1 MVSQTV
7 HLYCKMLY
15 TMLLKKSILFLTLLL
30 VSTTAFS
37 QVSLKKVN
45 LSGKIIDKESS
56 APIEFAVV
64 TISKSDTK
72 QVVNGGTADANG
84 NFSIELNSGNY
95 DIKFEFPGY
104 KTQEKLNQNIS
115 VDTNLGN
122 ILLETESSQIETVV
136 IRGEKTTVDIKLD
149 KKVYNVGQDLMVKGG
164 TVSDVLDNIPSVSVD
179 VEGNISLRGNE
190 SVRVLIDGK
199 PSTAINV
206 ADALRMLPADAV
218 DKVEVITNP
227 SARYDAEGGGG
238 ILNIILKKGKNKG
251 LNGTLIATAGDP
263 KNNGISANINS
274 KTDNY
279 NLFTTVSLNDRNNP
293 GKTKINQENFLAN
306 SYIEERRFSDRHS
319 KGANVNF
326 GMEVFLNKD
335 KSATWTNSI
344 NYRNNG
350 GNTDENVT
358 YKNYNLNRDFINT
371 RFRDNISE
379 NDNEAIEYSSNFL
392 KKFKKDGHKLT
403 IDASFSLNKEDEFSN
418 IYGSIL
424 ETGMFISDE
433 KTSKI
438 GRQNRN
444 LYQVDYVL
452 PIKKNMQFELGSRG
466 SYTNSNSNYE
476 VLERVAQNDPYTNI
490 PGFTNN
496 FEYIENVTAV
506 YTQFGTKFFNKLSVL
521 GGLRFE
527 NTNLEINQL
536 LTNDFNKRN
545 YNNLFPS
552 LFFTYELN
560 DDSSF
565 SLNYSKRISRPRD
578 RFINPFSSYTS
589 NTNLFVGDPK
599 LNPAFT
605 DAFDIGFLR
614 KWDKVTFSTSAYY
627 NHTTDSFQIVRK
639 ESGDLVNGIPV
650 IINTPFNLGEDNR
663 IGMEFTVNYSL
674 KKWWKLNSNVNYF
687 YNETKGNYQF
697 TDSNSNLVN
706 QNFDYKSS
714 TWSARITSKI
724 NLPYKIDWQTNANY
738 NAGQKTAQ
746 GKTKGIA
753 AMNLAFSKDVLKD
766 KGTIA
771 FNVNDVFNSRK
782 RIQDLRLPTVNS
794 YSEMQWR
801 VRSVT
806 VSFTYRF
813 NKLKTDKDPKPKVQ
827 EQENGGE
834 F

>member
-1 MVSQTV
+1 
-7 HLYCKMLY
+7 MLD
-15 TMLLKKSILFLTLLL
+15 TMLFKKIALLLTLFL

-37 QVSLKKVN
+37 QASLKKVI
-45 LSGKIIDKESS
+45 LSGKIIDKETSV
-56 APIEFAVV
+56 PVEFSII

-72 QVVNGGTADANG
+72 QVVNGGSADANG
-84 NFSIELNSGNY
+84 NFSIELNNGNY

-104 KTQEKLNQNIS
+104 KTQEKLDQNIS
-115 VDTNLGN
+115 ADTNLGN
-122 ILLETESSQIETVV
+122 ILLETESNQIETVV
-136 IRGEKTTVDIKLD
+136 IQAERTTVDIKLD
-149 KKVYNVGQDLMVKGG
+149 KKVYNIGQDLMVKGG
-164 TVSDVLDNIPSVSVD
+164 TVSDVLDNIPSVAVD

-218 DKVEVITNP
+218 EKVEVITNP

-279 NLFTTVSLNDRNNP
+279 NLFTTISYNDRNNP
-293 GKTKINQENFLAN
+293 GKTKINQENLLAN
-306 SYIEERRFSDRHS
+306 SYIEERRFSDRYS

-326 GMEVFLNKD
+326 GMEVYLNKD

-358 YKNYNLNRDFINT
+358 YRNFDLNRNFINT
-371 RFRDNISE
+371 RFRDNITD
-379 NDNEAIEYSSNFL
+379 NDNEAVEFSSNFL

-403 IDASFSLNKEDEFSN
+403 IDASFSLNKEDELSN

-424 ETGMFISDE
+424 ETGMFVSDE
-433 KTSKI
+433 KTTKI

-444 LYQVDYVL
+444 LIQADYLL
-452 PIKKNMQFELGSRG
+452 PIGKNIQFEAGYRG
-466 SYTNSNSNYE
+466 SYTDSNSDYE
-476 VLERVAQNDPYTNI
+476 VLERINQNDPYTNI
-490 PGFTNN
+490 SAFTNN
-496 FEYIENVTAV
+496 FEYIENVSAV
-506 YTQFGTKFFNKLSVL
+506 YTQLGTKFFKKLSVL

-536 LTNDFNKRN
+536 LTNDLNKRN

-560 DDSSF
+560 DDTNL

-605 DAFDIGFLR
+605 DAFDIGYLR
-614 KWDKVTFSTSAYY
+614 KWDKLTLSTSAYY
-627 NHTTDSFQIVRK
+627 NRTSDSFQIVRK
-639 ESGDLVNGIPV
+639 ERGDLVNGIPV
-650 IINTPFNLGEDNR
+650 ILNTPFNLGEDNR
-663 IGMEFTVNYSL
+663 IGMEVTLNYSL

-687 YNETKGNYQF
+687 YNETKGDYQF
-697 TDSNSNLVN
+697 TDSNNNLVN

-714 TWSARITSKI
+714 TWSARLTSKI
-724 NLPYKIDWQTNANY
+724 NLPYKIDWQTNMNY

-782 RIQDLRLPTVNS
+782 RIQDLQLPTVNS

-813 NKLKTDKDPKPKVQ
+813 NKLKTDKDPKPKMQ
-827 EQENGGE
+827 EQDGGGE

>member
-1 MVSQTV
+1 
-7 HLYCKMLY
+7 MLF
-15 TMLLKKSILFLTLLL
+15 KKSILFLTLLI
-30 VSTTAFS
+30 VSTSAFS

-56 APIEFAVV
+56 VPVEFAII
-64 TISKSDTK
+64 TISKSDSK
-72 QVVNGGTADANG
+72 QVVNGGTTNVNG
-84 NFSIELNSGNY
+84 NFSIELNNGNY

-104 KTQEKLNQNIS
+104 KNQEKLNQNIS
-115 VDTNLGN
+115 ADTNLGN
-122 ILLETESSQIETVV
+122 ILLETESNQIETVV
-136 IRGEKTTVDIKLD
+136 IRGERTTVDIKLD
-149 KKVYNVGQDLMVKGG
+149 KKVYNIGQDLMVKGG
-164 TVSDVLDNIPSVSVD
+164 TVSDVLDNIPSVAVD

-251 LNGTLIATAGDP
+251 LNGTIIATAGDP
-263 KNNGISANINS
+263 KNNGLSANINS

-279 NLFTTVSLNDRNNP
+279 NLFTTVSYNDRNNP
-293 GKTKINQENFLAN
+293 GTTKINQENLLAD
-306 SYIEERRFSDRHS
+306 SYIEERRLSDRYS

-326 GMEVFLNKD
+326 GMEVYLNKD

-358 YKNYNLNRDFINT
+358 YKNYNLNRNFINT

-403 IDASFSLNKEDEFSN
+403 IDASISLNKEDEFSN

-444 LYQVDYVL
+444 LFQADYVL
-452 PIKKNMQFELGSRG
+452 PIGEDMQFELGSRG
-466 SYTNSNSNYE
+466 SYTNSNSDYE
-476 VLERVAQNDPYTNI
+476 VLERVTQNDPYTNI

-496 FEYIENVTAV
+496 FEYIENITAV
-506 YTQFGTKFFNKLSVL
+506 YTQFGTKFFKKLSVL
-521 GGLRFE
+521 AGLRFE

-589 NTNLFVGDPK
+589 NTNLFIGDPK
-599 LNPAFT
+599 LNPSFT

-614 KWDKVTFSTSAYY
+614 KWDKITFSTSAYY
-627 NHTTDSFQIVRK
+627 NHTTDAFQTVRK
-639 ESGDLVNGIPV
+639 ESGQFINGIPV

-697 TDSNSNLVN
+697 TDSNNVLVN

-714 TWSARITSKI
+714 TWSARLTSKI
-724 NLPYKIDWQTNANY
+724 NLPYKIDWQTNMNY
-738 NAGQKTAQ
+738 NAGQKMAQ

-766 KGTIA
+766 KATIA

-801 VRSVT
+801 VRAIT

-813 NKLKTDKDPKPKVQ
+813 NKMKNEKENKPRNQDQ
-827 EQENGGE
+827 EGGGD

>member
-1 MVSQTV
+1 
-7 HLYCKMLY
+7 MLY
-15 TMLLKKSILFLTLLL
+15 TMLLKKTTLFLTLLL
-30 VSTTAFS
+30 VSTTALS

-56 APIEFAVV
+56 VPVEFSII

-84 NFSIELNSGNY
+84 NFNIELNNGNY

-115 VDTNLGN
+115 ADTNLGN

-136 IRGEKTTVDIKLD
+136 IRGERTTVDIKLD

-164 TVSDVLDNIPSVSVD
+164 TVSDVLDNIPSVAVD

-238 ILNIILKKGKNKG
+238 IINIILKKGKNKG
-251 LNGTLIATAGDP
+251 LNGTIIATAGDP
-263 KNNGISANINS
+263 RNNGISANINS
-274 KTDNY
+274 KTEDY
-279 NLFTTVSLNDRNNP
+279 NLFTTISYNDRNNP
-293 GKTKINQENFLAN
+293 GRTKINQENFLAN
-306 SYIEERRFSDRHS
+306 SYIEERRESNRYRE
-319 KGANVNF
+319 GLNANF
-326 GMEVFLNKD
+326 GMEVYLNKD

-344 NYRNNG
+344 NYRNND
-350 GNTDENVT
+350 GNTDEDVT
-358 YKNYNLNRDFINT
+358 YRNFNLNRDFINT
-371 RFRDNISE
+371 RFRDNVT
-379 NDNEAIEYSSNFL
+379 DNKSEAIEFSSNYL

-403 IDASFSLNKEDEFSN
+403 IDASISLNKEDEFSN

-424 ETGMFISDE
+424 ETNSFVSDE
-433 KTSKI
+433 KSTKI
-438 GRQNRN
+438 ERQNRN
-444 LYQVDYVL
+444 LFQIDYVL
-452 PIKKNMQFELGSRG
+452 PIKENIQFELGYRG
-466 SYTNSNSNYE
+466 SYTNSGSDYE
-476 VLERVAQNDPYTNI
+476 VIERVNQNDPYTNV
-490 PGFTNN
+490 PEFTNN
-496 FEYIENVTAV
+496 FEYIENVSAF
-506 YTQFGTKFFNKLSVL
+506 YTQFGTKFFKKLSVL

-527 NTNLEINQL
+527 NTNLDINQL

-552 LFFTYELN
+552 LFFTYELS
-560 DDSSF
+560 DDTNL

-578 RFINPFSSYTS
+578 RFINPFSSITS

-599 LNPAFT
+599 LNPSLT
-605 DAFDIGFLR
+605 DAFDIGYLR
-614 KWDKVTFSTSAYY
+614 KWNKITLSTSAYY

-639 ESGDLVNGIPV
+639 ESGKTVNGIPV
-650 IINTPFNLGEDNR
+650 IVNTPFNLGEDNR
-663 IGMEFTVNYSL
+663 IGMEVTLNYSL

-687 YNETKGNYQF
+687 YNETKGDYQF
-697 TDSNSNLVN
+697 IDSNNKLVV
-706 QNFDYKSS
+706 QDFDYKSS

-801 VRSVT
+801 VRAIT

-813 NKLKTDKDPKPKVQ
+813 NKLKTDKEPKPKSQ
-827 EQENGGE
+827 DQENGGE

>member
-1 MVSQTV
+1 MVDQIV
-7 HLYCKMLY
+7 HLYSKMY
-15 TMLLKKSILFLTLLL
+15 TMLFKKITLLLTLLV
-30 VSTTAFS
+30 VSTTTFS

-45 LSGKIIDKESS
+45 LSGKIIDKETSV
-56 APIEFAVV
+56 PVEFSII

-84 NFSIELNSGNY
+84 NFNIELNNGNY

-115 VDTNLGN
+115 TDTNLGN
-122 ILLETESSQIETVV
+122 ISLETESNQIETVV

-149 KKVYNVGQDLMVKGG
+149 KKVYSVGQDLMVKGG
-164 TVSDVLDNIPSVSVD
+164 TVSDVLDNIPSVAVD

-206 ADALRMLPADAV
+206 SDALRMLPADAV

-251 LNGTLIATAGDP
+251 LNGTIIATAGNP
-263 KNNGISANINS
+263 KNNGISANVNS
-274 KTDNY
+274 KTDTY
-279 NLFTTVSLNDRNNP
+279 NLFTTISYNDRNNP
-293 GKTKINQENFLAN
+293 GTTKINQENFLADR
-306 SYIEERRFSDRHS
+306 YIEERRKSDRYS
-319 KGANVNF
+319 KGVNATF
-326 GMEVFLNKD
+326 GMEVYLNKD
-335 KSATWTNSI
+335 KSATWTNSLT
-344 NYRNNG
+344 YREND
-350 GNTDENVT
+350 GNTKEDVS
-358 YKNYNLNRDFINT
+358 YKNFYLNRNFINT
-371 RFRDNISE
+371 RFRDN
-379 NDNEAIEYSSNFL
+379 NTDNNNEAVEFSSNFL
-392 KKFKKDGHKLT
+392 KRFKKDGHKLT
-403 IDASFSLNKEDEFSN
+403 IDANISLNKEDEFSN

-424 ETGMFISDE
+424 ETNSFVSDE
-433 KTSKI
+433 KSTKI

-444 LYQVDYVL
+444 LFQTDYVL
-452 PIKKNMQFELGSRG
+452 PIGKSTQFEAGYRG
-466 SYTNSNSNYE
+466 SYTNSTSDYA
-476 VLERVAQNDPYTNI
+476 VVERVNQNDPYTNVAE
-490 PGFTNN
+490 FTNN
-496 FEYIENVTAV
+496 FEYIENISAF
-506 YTQFGTKFFNKLSVL
+506 YTQIGTKFFKKLSVL

-545 YNNLFPS
+545 YNNVFPS
-552 LFFTYELN
+552 LFLTYELN
-560 DDSSF
+560 DDTNVSI
-565 SLNYSKRISRPRD
+565 NYSKRISRPRD

-605 DAFDIGFLR
+605 DAFDIGYLR
-614 KWDKVTFSTSAYY
+614 KWDKITLSTSAYY
-627 NHTTDSFQIVRK
+627 NHTTDAFQTVRK
-639 ESGDLVNGIPV
+639 ESGRFINGIPV

-663 IGMEFTVNYSL
+663 IGMEVTLNYTL

-687 YNETKGNYQF
+687 YNETKGDYQF
-697 TDSNSNLVN
+697 INSNNLLVN

-766 KGTIA
+766 KGTIS

-801 VRSVT
+801 VRAVT

-813 NKLKTDKDPKPKVQ
+813 NKLKTDRDPKPKTQ
-827 EQENGGE
+827 EQEGGGE

>member
-1 MVSQTV
+1 
-7 HLYCKMLY
+7 
-15 TMLLKKSILFLTLLL
+15 MLLKKSILFLTLLL

-37 QVSLKKVN
+37 QTSLKKVN
-45 LSGKIIDKESS
+45 LIGKIIDKESL
-56 APIEFAVV
+56 APVEFAVI

-72 QVVNGGTADANG
+72 KVVNGGTSDANG
-84 NFSIELNSGNY
+84 NFNIEINSGNY

-104 KTQEKLNQNIS
+104 KNQEKLNQNIS
-115 VDTNLGN
+115 SDTNLGN
-122 ILLETESSQIETVV
+122 ILLETESNQIETVV

-164 TVSDVLDNIPSVSVD
+164 TVSDVLDNIPSVAVD

-251 LNGTLIATAGDP
+251 LNGTVIATAGDP

-279 NLFTTVSLNDRNNP
+279 NLFTTISYNDRNNP
-293 GKTKINQENFLAN
+293 GTTKIDQENLTKDT
-306 SYIEERRFSDRHS
+306 YIEERRNANRFSN
-319 KGANVNF
+319 GVNANF
-326 GMEVFLNKD
+326 GMEVYLNKD

-344 NYRNNG
+344 NYRNND
-350 GNTDENVT
+350 GNNTEGVT
-358 YKNYNLNRDFINT
+358 YKNYTLDRNNFLFT
-371 RFRDNISE
+371 RFRDNISINTTE
-379 NDNEAIEYSSNFL
+379 SIEYSSNFL

-403 IDASFSLNKEDEFSN
+403 IDASISLNKEDDFSN

-424 ETGMFISDE
+424 ETNTYLSDE

-444 LYQVDYVL
+444 LFQADYVL
-452 PIKKNMQFELGSRG
+452 PIKKNMQFEAGYRG
-466 SYTNSNSNYE
+466 SYTNSNSDYE
-476 VLERVAQNDPYTNI
+476 VVERVNENDPYTNVAE
-490 PGFTNN
+490 FTNN
-496 FEYIENVTAV
+496 FEYIENISSF

-536 LTNDFNKRN
+536 LTNDLNKRN

-552 LFFTYELN
+552 LFFTYEVN
-560 DDSSF
+560 DDTNF

-599 LNPAFT
+599 LNPSFT
-605 DAFDIGFLR
+605 DAFDIGYLR
-614 KWDKVTFSTSAYY
+614 KWDKITLSTSAYY
-627 NHTTDSFQIVRK
+627 NHTTDAFQTVRK
-639 ESGDLVNGIPV
+639 ERGDFINGVPV
-650 IINTPFNLGEDNR
+650 IVNTPFNLGEDNR
-663 IGMEFTVNYSL
+663 IGMEVTVNYSL
-674 KKWWKLNSNVNYF
+674 KKWWKLNTNVNYY
-687 YNETKGNYQF
+687 YNETKGDYQF
-697 TDSNSNLVN
+697 INSNNDLVV
-706 QNFDYKSS
+706 QNFDYNSS

-746 GKTKGIA
+746 GKTKGIPS
-753 AMNLAFSKDVLKD
+753 MNLAFSKDVLKD

-771 FNVNDVFNSRK
+771 FNINDVFNSRK
-782 RIQDLRLPTVNS
+782 RIQDLHLPTVNS

-801 VRSVT
+801 VRAIS

-813 NKLKTDKDPKPKVQ
+813 NKLKTDKDPKPKSQ

>member
-1 MVSQTV
+1 MS
-7 HLYCKMLY
+7 H
-15 TMLLKKSILFLTLLL
+15 TMLFKKTILFLAVLLI
-30 VSTTAFS
+30 STTAFS

-45 LSGKIIDKESS
+45 LTGKIIDKTTSV
-56 APIEFAVV
+56 PVEFSVI
-64 TISKSDTK
+64 TISKSDAK
-72 QVVNGGTADANG
+72 KVVNGGTSDANG
-84 NFSIELNSGNY
+84 NFNIELSSGNY

-104 KTQEKLNQNIS
+104 KNQEKLNQNIS
-115 VDTNLGN
+115 ADTNLGN
-122 ILLETESSQIETVV
+122 ILLEPESNQIETIV
-136 IRGEKTTVDIKLD
+136 IRSEKTTVDIKLD

-164 TVSDVLDNIPSVSVD
+164 TVSDVLDNIPSVAVD

-238 ILNIILKKGKNKG
+238 IINIILKKGKNKG
-251 LNGTLIATAGDP
+251 LNGTIIATGGNP
-263 KNNGISANINS
+263 RNNGISANINS
-274 KTDNY
+274 KTDTY
-279 NLFTTVSLNDRNNP
+279 NLFSTVSYNDRNNP
-293 GKTKINQENFLAN
+293 GTTKINQENFGAN
-306 SYIEERRFSDRHS
+306 TYIEERRKTNRYSN
-319 KGANVNF
+319 GANVNF

-344 NYRNNG
+344 NYRNNS
-350 GNTDENVT
+350 GNTDEDVT
-358 YKNYNLNRDFINT
+358 YRNFTLNRDFINT
-371 RFRDNISE
+371 RFRDNISD
-379 NDNEAIEYSSNFL
+379 NNNEAVEYSSNFL

-403 IDASFSLNKEDEFSN
+403 IDASISLNKEDEFSN

-444 LYQVDYVL
+444 LFQADYVL
-452 PIKKNMQFELGSRG
+452 PIGKNIQFEAGYRG
-466 SYTNSNSNYE
+466 SYTNSTSNYE
-476 VLERVAQNDPYTNI
+476 VLERVNQNDPYTNI
-490 PGFTNN
+490 AQFTNN
-496 FEYIENVTAV
+496 FEYIENVSAV
-506 YTQFGTKFFNKLSVL
+506 YTQLGTKFFNKLSVL

-527 NTNLEINQL
+527 NTNLDINQL

-552 LFFTYELN
+552 LFLTYELSE
-560 DDSSF
+560 DSNL

-599 LNPAFT
+599 LNPSFT
-605 DAFDIGFLR
+605 DAFDIGYLR
-614 KWDKVTFSTSAYY
+614 KWNKVTLSTSAYL
-627 NHTTDSFQIVRK
+627 NRTSDSFQIVRK
-639 ESGDLVNGIPV
+639 ENGNFINGIPV
-650 IINTPFNLGEDNR
+650 IENTPFNLGEDNR
-663 IGMEFTVNYSL
+663 IGMEVTLNYSL

-687 YNETKGNYQF
+687 YNETKGNYSF
-697 TDSNSNLVN
+697 VNSTNNLVN

-766 KGTIA
+766 KATISL
-771 FNVNDVFNSRK
+771 NVNDVFNSRK

-801 VRSVT
+801 VRAIT
-806 VSFTYRF
+806 ASFTYRF
-813 NKLKTDKDPKPKVQ
+813 NKLKTDKDPKPKSQ
-827 EQENGGE
+827 EQQEGGGE

>member
-1 MVSQTV
+1 
-7 HLYCKMLY
+7 
-15 TMLLKKSILFLTLLL
+15 MLLKKSILFLTLLL
-30 VSTTAFS
+30 VSATAFS

-45 LSGKIIDKESS
+45 LTGKIIDKETS
-56 APIEFAVV
+56 APVEFSVI

-84 NFSIELNSGNY
+84 NFNIEINNGNY
-95 DIKFEFPGY
+95 NIKFEFPGY

-115 VDTNLGN
+115 ADTNLGN
-122 ILLETESSQIETVV
+122 ILLEAESNQIETVV
-136 IRGEKTTVDIKLD
+136 IQAERTTVDIKLD
-149 KKVYNVGQDLMVKGG
+149 KKVYNIGQDLMVKGG
-164 TVSDVLDNIPSVSVD
+164 TVSDVLDNIPSVAVD

-218 DKVEVITNP
+218 EKVEVITNP

-251 LNGTLIATAGDP
+251 LNGTIIATAGDP

-279 NLFTTVSLNDRNNP
+279 NLFTTISYNDRNNP
-293 GKTKINQENFLAN
+293 GTTKIDQENLLAD
-306 SYIEERRFSDRHS
+306 SYIEERRNSNRFSD
-319 KGANVNF
+319 GVNANF
-326 GMEVFLNKD
+326 GMEFYLNKD

-344 NYRNNG
+344 NYRKNDG
-350 GNTDENVT
+350 STDEDVMYRNF
-358 YKNYNLNRDFINT
+358 NLNRDFINT
-371 RFRDNISE
+371 RFRDNISS
-379 NDNEAIEYSSNFL
+379 NDNEAVEFSSNFL

-403 IDASFSLNKEDEFSN
+403 IDASISLNKEDEFSN

-424 ETGMFISDE
+424 ETNSFVSDE

-444 LYQVDYVL
+444 LFQTDYVL
-452 PIKKNMQFELGSRG
+452 PIGDNMQFEAGYRG
-466 SYTNSNSNYE
+466 SYTNSGSNYE
-476 VLERVAQNDPYTNI
+476 VVERIKQNDPYTNVTE
-490 PGFTNN
+490 FTNN
-496 FEYIENVTAV
+496 FEYIENVSAF
-506 YTQFGTKFFNKLSVL
+506 YTQFGTKFFKKLSVL

-536 LTNDFNKRN
+536 LTNDLNKRN

-560 DDSSF
+560 DDTNL

-599 LNPAFT
+599 LNPSLT
-605 DAFDIGFLR
+605 DAFDIGYLR
-614 KWDKVTFSTSAYY
+614 KWDKITLSTSAYY
-627 NHTTDSFQIVRK
+627 NHTTNSFQTVRK
-639 ESGDLVNGIPV
+639 ERGDFVNGIPV

-663 IGMEFTVNYSL
+663 IGMEVTLNYSL
-674 KKWWKLNSNVNYF
+674 KKWWKLNTNVNYF
-687 YNETKGNYQF
+687 YNETKGDYQF
-697 TDSNSNLVN
+697 INSKNNLVVQDFN
-706 QNFDYKSS
+706 YKSS

-724 NLPYKIDWQTNANY
+724 NLPYKIDWQTNMNY

-782 RIQDLRLPTVNS
+782 RIQDLQLPTVNS

-813 NKLKTDKDPKPKVQ
+813 NKLKTDKETKPKSQ

>member
-1 MVSQTV
+1 M
-7 HLYCKMLY
+7 Y
-15 TMLLKKSILFLTLLL
+15 TMLFKKITLLLTLLV

-37 QVSLKKVN
+37 QVSLKKVT
-45 LSGKIIDKESS
+45 LSGKIIDKETSV
-56 APIEFAVV
+56 PVEFTII

-72 QVVNGGTADANG
+72 KVVNGGTADANG
-84 NFSIELNSGNY
+84 NFNIELNNGNY

-122 ILLETESSQIETVV
+122 ILFETESSQIETVM
-136 IRGEKTTVDIKLD
+136 IRGERTTVDIKLD

-164 TVSDVLDNIPSVSVD
+164 TVSDVLDNIPSVAVD

-263 KNNGISANINS
+263 RNNGISANINS
-274 KTDNY
+274 KTDSY
-279 NLFTTVSLNDRNNP
+279 NLFTTISYNDRNNP
-293 GKTKINQENFLAN
+293 GKTKINQENLKEN
-306 SYIEERRFSDRHS
+306 SYIEERRFSDRYS
-319 KGANVNF
+319 KGTNVNF

-358 YKNYNLNRDFINT
+358 YRNFNLNRDFINT

-403 IDASFSLNKEDEFSN
+403 IDASISLNKEDEFSN
-418 IYGSIL
+418 IYGSYL
-424 ETGMFISDE
+424 ETGAFVSDE

-444 LYQVDYVL
+444 LFQADYVL
-452 PIKKNMQFELGSRG
+452 PLGKGMQFELGSRG
-466 SYTNSNSNYE
+466 SYTNSNSDYE

-496 FEYIENVTAV
+496 FEYIENITAV

-521 GGLRFE
+521 AGLRFE

-536 LTNDFNKRN
+536 LTNDLNKRN

-560 DDSSF
+560 DDSSL

-589 NTNLFVGDPK
+589 NTNLFIGDPK

-605 DAFDIGFLR
+605 DAFDIGYLR
-614 KWDKVTFSTSAYY
+614 KWDKITFSTSAYY
-627 NHTTDSFQIVRK
+627 NHTTDSFQTVRK
-639 ESGDLVNGIPV
+639 ESGRFIGTIPV
-650 IINTPFNLGEDNR
+650 IINSPFNLGEDNR
-663 IGMEFTVNYSL
+663 IGMEVTVNYSL

-697 TDSNSNLVN
+697 TNSNNVLVN
-706 QNFDYKSS
+706 QNFDFKSS

-724 NLPYKIDWQTNANY
+724 NLPYKIDWQTNMNY
-738 NAGQKTAQ
+738 NAGQKMAQ
-746 GKTKGIA
+746 GKNKGIA

-766 KGTIA
+766 KATIA

-782 RIQDLRLPTVNS
+782 RIQDLKLPTVNS

-801 VRSVT
+801 VRAIT

-813 NKLKTDKDPKPKVQ
+813 NKLKTDKEPKPKSQ
-827 EQENGGE
+827 DQENGGE

>member
-1 MVSQTV
+1 LVDQIV
-7 HLYCKMLY
+7 HLCSKMY
-15 TMLLKKSILFLTLLL
+15 TMLFKKITLLLTLLV

-37 QVSLKKVN
+37 QVSLKKVT
-45 LSGKIIDKESS
+45 LSGKIIDKETSV
-56 APIEFAVV
+56 PVEFTII

-72 QVVNGGTADANG
+72 KVVNGGTADANG
-84 NFSIELNSGNY
+84 NFNIELNNGNY

-122 ILLETESSQIETVV
+122 ILFETESSQIETVM
-136 IRGEKTTVDIKLD
+136 IRGERTTVDIKLD

-164 TVSDVLDNIPSVSVD
+164 TVSDVLDNIPSVAVD

-263 KNNGISANINS
+263 RNNGISANINS
-274 KTDNY
+274 KTDSY
-279 NLFTTVSLNDRNNP
+279 NLFTTISYNDRNNP
-293 GKTKINQENFLAN
+293 GKTKINQENLKEN
-306 SYIEERRFSDRHS
+306 SYIEERRFSDRYS
-319 KGANVNF
+319 KGTNVNF

-358 YKNYNLNRDFINT
+358 YRNFNLNRDFINT

-403 IDASFSLNKEDEFSN
+403 IDASISLNKEDEFSN
-418 IYGSIL
+418 IYGSYL
-424 ETGMFISDE
+424 ETGAFVSDE

-444 LYQVDYVL
+444 LFQADYVL
-452 PIKKNMQFELGSRG
+452 PLGKGMQFELGSRG
-466 SYTNSNSNYE
+466 SYTNSNSDYE

-496 FEYIENVTAV
+496 FEYIENITAV

-521 GGLRFE
+521 AGLRFE

-536 LTNDFNKRN
+536 LTNDLNKRN

-560 DDSSF
+560 DDSSL

-589 NTNLFVGDPK
+589 NTNLFIGDPK

-605 DAFDIGFLR
+605 DAFDIGYLR
-614 KWDKVTFSTSAYY
+614 KWDKITFSTSAYY
-627 NHTTDSFQIVRK
+627 NHTTDSFQTVRK
-639 ESGDLVNGIPV
+639 ESGRFIGTIPV
-650 IINTPFNLGEDNR
+650 IINSPFNLGEDNR
-663 IGMEFTVNYSL
+663 IGMEVTVNYSL

-697 TDSNSNLVN
+697 TNSNNVLVN
-706 QNFDYKSS
+706 QNFDFKSS

-724 NLPYKIDWQTNANY
+724 NLPYKIDWQTNMNY
-738 NAGQKTAQ
+738 NAGQKMAQ
-746 GKTKGIA
+746 GKNKGIA

-766 KGTIA
+766 KATIA

-782 RIQDLRLPTVNS
+782 RIQDLKLPTVNS

-801 VRSVT
+801 VRAIT

-813 NKLKTDKDPKPKVQ
+813 NKLKTDKEPKPKSQ
-827 EQENGGE
+827 DQENGGE

>member
-1 MVSQTV
+1 
-7 HLYCKMLY
+7 MLF
-15 TMLLKKSILFLTLLL
+15 KKSILFLTLLL
-30 VSTTAFS
+30 VNTAAFS

-45 LSGKIIDKESS
+45 LSGKIIDKTSS
-56 APIEFAVV
+56 IPVEFAVI
-64 TISKSDTK
+64 TISKSDNK

-84 NFSIELNSGNY
+84 NFNIEINNGNY

-122 ILLETESSQIETVV
+122 ILFETESSQIETVV
-136 IRGEKTTVDIKLD
+136 IRGERTTVDIKLD

-164 TVSDVLDNIPSVSVD
+164 TVSDVLDNIPSVAVD

-206 ADALRMLPADAV
+206 TDALRMLPADAI

-263 KNNGISANINS
+263 RNNGISANINS
-274 KTDNY
+274 KTDTY
-279 NLFTTVSLNDRNNP
+279 NLFTTISYNDRNNP
-293 GKTKINQENFLAN
+293 GKTKINQENLEQN
-306 SYIEERRFSDRHS
+306 SYIEERRFSDRYS

-358 YKNYNLNRDFINT
+358 YRNFNLNRDFINT

-418 IYGSIL
+418 IYGSYL
-424 ETGMFISDE
+424 ETGAFVSDE

-444 LYQVDYVL
+444 LFQADYVL
-452 PIKKNMQFELGSRG
+452 PLGKGMQFELGSRG
-466 SYTNSNSNYE
+466 SYTNSNSDYE
-476 VLERVAQNDPYTNI
+476 VLERVTQNDPYTNI

-496 FEYIENVTAV
+496 FQYIENITAV

-521 GGLRFE
+521 AGLRFE

-536 LTNDFNKRN
+536 LTNDLNKRN

-560 DDSSF
+560 DDSSL

-589 NTNLFVGDPK
+589 NTNLFIGDPK

-605 DAFDIGFLR
+605 DAFDIGYLR
-614 KWDKVTFSTSAYY
+614 KWDKITFSTSAYY
-627 NHTTDSFQIVRK
+627 NHTTDSFQTVRK
-639 ESGDLVNGIPV
+639 ESGRFIGTIPV
-650 IINTPFNLGEDNR
+650 IINSPFNLGEDNR
-663 IGMEFTVNYSL
+663 IGIEFTVNYSL

-697 TDSNSNLVN
+697 TNSNNVLVN
-706 QNFDYKSS
+706 QNFDFKSS

-724 NLPYKIDWQTNANY
+724 NLPYKIDWQTNMNY
-738 NAGQKTAQ
+738 NAGQKMAQ
-746 GKTKGIA
+746 GKNKGIA

-766 KGTIA
+766 KATIA

-782 RIQDLRLPTVNS
+782 RIQDLQLPTVNS

-801 VRSVT
+801 VRAIT

-813 NKLKTDKDPKPKVQ
+813 NKLKTDKDPKPKMQ
-827 EQENGGE
+827 EQDGGGE

>member
-1 MVSQTV
+1 
-7 HLYCKMLY
+7 MLF
-15 TMLLKKSILFLTLLL
+15 KKITLFLTLLL

-56 APIEFAVV
+56 VPVEFAVI

-84 NFSIELNSGNY
+84 NFSIELNNGNY

-122 ILLETESSQIETVV
+122 ILLETESNQIETVV

-279 NLFTTVSLNDRNNP
+279 NLFTTVSFNDRNNP
-293 GKTKINQENFLAN
+293 GKTKINQENFLAD
-306 SYIEERRFSDRHS
+306 SYIEERRFSDRNS

-350 GNTDENVT
+350 GDTDENVT

-379 NDNEAIEYSSNFL
+379 NDNEAIEYSTNFL

-403 IDASFSLNKEDEFSN
+403 IDGSFSLNKEDEFSN

-444 LYQVDYVL
+444 LYQIDYVL

-476 VLERVAQNDPYTNI
+476 VLERVNQNDPYTNI

-639 ESGDLVNGIPV
+639 ESGDLVSGIPV

-766 KGTIA
+766 KATIA

>member
-1 MVSQTV
+1 
-7 HLYCKMLY
+7 MLY
-15 TMLLKKSILFLTLLL
+15 TMLFKKITLFLTLLL

-56 APIEFAVV
+56 VPVEFAVI

-84 NFSIELNSGNY
+84 NFSIELNNGNY

-122 ILLETESSQIETVV
+122 ILLETESNQIETVV

-279 NLFTTVSLNDRNNP
+279 NLFTTVSFNDRNNP
-293 GKTKINQENFLAN
+293 GKTKINQENFLAD
-306 SYIEERRFSDRHS
+306 SYIEERRFSDRNS

-350 GNTDENVT
+350 GDTDENVT

-379 NDNEAIEYSSNFL
+379 NDNEAIEYSTNFL

-403 IDASFSLNKEDEFSN
+403 IDGSFSLNKEDEFSN

-444 LYQVDYVL
+444 LYQIDYVL

-476 VLERVAQNDPYTNI
+476 VLERVNQNDPYTNI

-639 ESGDLVNGIPV
+639 ESGDLVSGIPV

-766 KGTIA
+766 KATIA